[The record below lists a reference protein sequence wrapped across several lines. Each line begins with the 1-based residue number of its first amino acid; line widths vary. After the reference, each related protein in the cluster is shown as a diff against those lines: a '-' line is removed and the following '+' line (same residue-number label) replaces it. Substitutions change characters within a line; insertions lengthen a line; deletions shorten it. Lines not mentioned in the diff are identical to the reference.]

1 MICRNCKET
10 HSKTRAGD
18 TVLVN
23 PFCKPMIVGV
33 NAEIYTSLY
42 EKMENLE
49 YLEWCLSKKDK
60 SNV

>member
-1 MICRNCKET
+1 MLCRNCKET
-10 HSKTRAGD
+10 HIKVRAGKAFIEFP
-18 TVLVN
+18 L
-23 PFCKPMIVGV
+23 CKPMIIEG

-49 YLEWCLSKKDK
+49 YLEWCVSKKEK